1 MTLIIQ
7 PNETS
12 TFQTRY
18 MTSMDVWVLICMVF
32 VASAQFEYAV
42 QLKIRF
48 GGENKVG
55 TADQNQR
62 GAKCSR
68 IDRYSMTIFSGLYV
82 LTIAAYYYSLTV

>member
-1 MTLIIQ
+1 
-7 PNETS
+7 
-12 TFQTRY
+12 

-48 GGENKVG
+48 GRESKVSTAGE
-55 TADQNQR
+55 NQR

-68 IDRYSMTIFSGLYV
+68 IDRYSMRIFCGLYI
-82 LTIAAYYYSLTV
+82 LTIAAYYYSLRRKA